1 MDDASTAAED
11 LSSTMHPREE
21 AIRELELLLSSAE
34 EVRASVRSTEVR
46 YRKGL
51 KLLKEGIE
59 VSVALD
65 QVHAGSARL
74 SLTKTLASFELARH
88 RTRLA
93 LIAFGLAEGM
103 TIGELGRSW
112 GFSRQLASRY
122 AKEARG
128 QSGTSTSTSKES
140 AA

>member
-1 MDDASTAAED
+1 MHDSSATAAD
-11 LSSTMHPREE
+11 TGRMRCPRET
-21 AIRELELLLSSAE
+21 AIQELESLLASATE
-34 EVRASVRSTEVR
+34 LRSAVRSTERR
-46 YRKGL
+46 YRKARR
-51 KLLKEGIE
+51 LLKEGTP
-59 VSVALD
+59 VSEALD
-65 QVHAGSARL
+65 EVGAGAARQVM
-74 SLTKTLASFELARH
+74 TETLATFEQMRH

-93 LIAFGLAEGM
+93 LIAAGLAEGM

-128 QSGTSTSTSKES
+128 RLRQATSTSKGS